1 MDDKPVADMRLAHM
15 NHLYSLPGDLF
26 GIEPEDDL
34 VKAAE
39 EAEADENFP
48 SEDMDNEV
56 LIQMADNALDIS
68 LFLETE

>member
-1 MDDKPVADMRLAHM
+1 MEVNDIRV
-15 NHLYSLPGDLF
+15 
-26 GIEPEDDL
+26 PENL
-34 VKAAE
+34 QRAMAE